1 MRFKLFVHHKKLNLL
16 PKQAMN
22 ILVTG
27 ADGLLGNNVVRE
39 LLQRQMQ
46 VTVLVQENK
55 IYPTLAKLPITIV
68 QGDLLH
74 AESINKASLGIDVV
88 IHCAANTSMFPARQE
103 LVNKVNID
111 GTQYIIN
118 ACKSNN
124 VKRLIYVG
132 TANSFSS
139 GTLAKPGNEN
149 NPYTAHTYGIDYMDS
164 KYKAQELVLKAV
176 NDNELDA
183 VVVNPT
189 FMIGPF
195 DSRPSSGTMLIGIY
209 NKKVPGYT
217 LGGKNFVAVKDV
229 AVAIANA
236 ITMGKKGECYLL
248 GNANLTY
255 KMAFEKIAAVAKV
268 SAPRFK
274 LSTPMVRLYGRFN
287 SLIGHLFKFSPAV
300 THELAILASE
310 EHYYTSAK
318 AIKELQMPQT
328 PIEDAINEALNWFIE
343 NNYIKINEYTP
354 T

>member
-1 MRFKLFVHHKKLNLL
+1 LQEDTCIFIEKITLQSKEEMK
-16 PKQAMN
+16 

-27 ADGLLGNNVVRE
+27 ADGLLGSNLVRE
-39 LLQRQMQ
+39 LLGRNYD
-46 VTVLVQENK
+46 VTALVQEQK
-55 IYPTLAKLPITIV
+55 VYPTLADLPINMVI
-68 QGDLLH
+68 GDLLDPI
-74 AESINKASLGIDVV
+74 SIHKAMNNMEIV
-88 IHCAANTSMFPARQE
+88 IHCAANTSMFPPRQE
-103 LVNKVNID
+103 IVNRVNLN
-111 GTQYIIN
+111 GVETIIS
-118 ACKSNN
+118 ACKQNQ

-132 TANSFSS
+132 TANSFGS
-139 GTLAKPGNEN
+139 GTQTNLGDETKAYNAEK
-149 NPYTAHTYGIDYMDS
+149 YGLDYMDS
-164 KYKAQELVLKAV
+164 KYKAQKIILEEVA
-176 NDNELDA
+176 NGSLDA

-236 ITMGKKGECYLL
+236 ITMGEKGECYLL

-255 KMAFEKIAAVAKV
+255 KMAFEKIAAIAKV

-287 SLIGHLFKFSPAV
+287 SQIGHLFKFSPAV
-300 THELAILASE
+300 SHELAILASE

-318 AIKELQMPQT
+318 AIKELEMPQT
-328 PIEDAINEALNWFIE
+328 PIEDAISEALTWFIE
-343 NNYIKINEYTP
+343 NNYIKNK
-354 T
+354 